1 MSRLRLSLAR
11 WCFVNVPLDALCT
24 FMRLHGITG
33 VDLAA
38 QAEWSTFRAHG
49 IHPCLVHGPGGFQ
62 PAAPDR
68 GLRYG
73 PAIGWSDAAQHAA
86 LLQELETRAAAA
98 RHCGVD
104 HLVSL
109 FGNRDARSAA
119 ENLANC
125 IAGLRAAL
133 PILERHKVKLSLEVL
148 NSRIDHPD
156 YFADSMA
163 VAASVCEAVASPR
176 VGMLC
181 DLYHLQVMGEDPLLA
196 IRTHMPHIGH
206 MHLGAA
212 PGRRAP
218 GPGQD
223 VDWHAILSTLA
234 EYGYAGYLGH
244 EWLPQSAE
252 PLAEL
257 AASLHYLDAAR

>member
-11 WCFVNVPLDALCT
+11 WCFGDIRLEVLCA
-24 FMRLHGITG
+24 FMKAHGIAG
-33 VDLAA
+33 VDLAPRK
-38 QAEWSTFRAHG
+38 EWATFITHG
-49 IHPCLVHGPGGFQ
+49 IRPSLVHGPGGFS
-62 PAAPDR
+62 PAIAGS

-73 PAIGWSDAAQHAA
+73 RAIGWSDAAQHSS
-86 LLQELETRAAAA
+86 LLQQLEEQAVAA
-98 RHCGVD
+98 RQAGVQ
-104 HLVSL
+104 HLVTL
-109 FGNRDARSAA
+109 FGDREGRSDAVNR
-119 ENLANC
+119 ANC
-125 IAGLRAAL
+125 IEGLHAAQQ
-133 PILERHKVKLSLEVL
+133 ILERYDLQLSLEVL

-156 YFADSMA
+156 YFGDSMA
-163 VAASVCEAVASPR
+163 VAASVCEAVANPR
-176 VGMLC
+176 VGLLC